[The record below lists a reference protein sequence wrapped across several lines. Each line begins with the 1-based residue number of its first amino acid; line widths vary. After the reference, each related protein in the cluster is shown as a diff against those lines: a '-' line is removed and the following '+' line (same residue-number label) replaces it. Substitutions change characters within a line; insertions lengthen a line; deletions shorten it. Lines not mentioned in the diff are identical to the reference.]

1 MIVLP
6 DYVERLRKDD
16 RCLRIHNERLLRATD
31 QLREKANAL
40 EEENDNLRKENDR
53 LRKENTTL
61 KEEIE
66 KLTKTN
72 TRYQVALF
80 DHGNFKHPDGK
91 DKKEKGGQMGH
102 ADTNRES
109 KEDSAS
115 YQKQRRHARQC
126 GKCGHM
132 LSRVNAIRKKF
143 LLDIVINP
151 NVVKLIVETERQW
164 CSSCK
169 TEVNAKHPQ
178 SLPFT
183 EYGIN
188 AFMMVLLLRFRCHL
202 SLSPIATVL
211 CVGYGL
217 TMNKSSLINL
227 LSSAK
232 TYLKKRYEELI
243 KIVRKGQI
251 MYNDE
256 TGWLVHGQPAWLWVA
271 ANDEVTVYQA
281 AESRGHG
288 IFKDLYGNSHAVSMH
303 DGYKVYGK
311 IVDKKN
317 ECFCWSH
324 MLRFAYEETV
334 HEPEGSDAIR
344 LRDDLVA
351 IYRFGRGY
359 TGESPDEL
367 RHALTKQFTDL
378 FTRVSL
384 SDSIK
389 AILHRAKEQQH
400 GLINALVLT
409 PDGTNNL
416 SERELRGMSLHCDI
430 TNGSDTFK
438 GMEAT
443 AVCASV
449 VRTIAR
455 KKDADFFSA
464 LRQTFLD
471 GVQNLR
477 PQYQHQSFTDT

>member
-6 DYVERLRKDD
+6 DYVERLRKDV
-16 RCLRIHNERLLRATD
+16 RFLRIHNERLLRATD
-31 QLREKANAL
+31 QLREKATTL
-40 EEENDNLRKENDR
+40 EEENDNLRKENNR

-80 DHGNFKHPDGK
+80 DHGNFKHPDDVG
-91 DKKEKGGQMGH
+91 KKEKGGQIGH

-109 KEDSAS
+109 KEDQSS
-115 YQKQRRHARQC
+115 YQRQRRYANRC
-126 GKCGHM
+126 GRCGRSVH
-132 LSRVNAIRKKF
+132 RVNAIREKF

-169 TEVNAKHPQ
+169 KEVNAKHIQ

-183 EYGIN
+183 EYGMN
-188 AFMMVLLLRFRCHL
+188 VFMMVLLLRFRCHL
-202 SLSPIATVL
+202 SLANIATVL
-211 CVGYGL
+211 CIGYGL
-217 TMNKSSLINL
+217 TINKSSIINL
-227 LSSAK
+227 LLCAK
-232 TYLKKRYEELI
+232 TYLKKRYDELI
-243 KIVRKGQI
+243 EIIRKGQI

-303 DGYKVYGK
+303 DGYRAYGK
-311 IVDKKN
+311 VVRKEQ

-334 HEPEGSDAIR
+334 NEPEGSAAIR
-344 LRDDLVA
+344 LRNDLVS

-359 TGESPDEL
+359 TGPSPGEL
-367 RHALTKQFTDL
+367 RHALTQQFTDL
-378 FTRVSL
+378 LTRVSA
-384 SDSIK
+384 SDSMK

-438 GMEAT
+438 GMEVT

-449 VRTIAR
+449 VRTITR
-455 KKDADFFSA
+455 SKDADFFSA
-464 LRQTFLD
+464 LGQTFLD
-471 GVQNLR
+471 GVR
-477 PQYQHQSFTDT
+477 HSHPQYQHQSFTDT

>member
-6 DYVERLRKDD
+6 DYVERLRKDV
-16 RCLRIHNERLLRATD
+16 RFLRIHNERLLRATD
-31 QLREKANAL
+31 QLREKANVL
-40 EEENDNLRKENDR
+40 EEENDNLRKENNQ

-80 DHGNFKHPDGK
+80 DHGNFKNPDEK

-115 YQKQRRHARQC
+115 YQRQRRYATHC
-126 GKCGHM
+126 GRCGQSVH
-132 LSRVNAIRKKF
+132 RVNATRKKV

-151 NVVKLIVETERQW
+151 NVVKLVIETERQW

-169 TEVNAKHPQ
+169 KEVNAKHSQ

-183 EYGIN
+183 EYGMN
-188 AFMMVLLLRFRCHL
+188 VFMMVLLLRFRCHL
-202 SLSPIATVL
+202 SLSNIATVL
-211 CVGYGL
+211 RVGYGL
-217 TMNKSSLINL
+217 TINKSSIINL
-227 LSSAK
+227 LSCAK

-243 KIVRKGQI
+243 EIVRKGHI

-256 TGWLVHGQPAWLWVA
+256 TGWLVRGKPAWLWIA
-271 ANDEVTVYQA
+271 ANDEVTVYMA

-288 IFKDLYGNSHAVSMH
+288 IFKDLYGNSNAHSMH

-311 IVDKKN
+311 IIDKKN

-344 LRDDLVA
+344 LRDHLVA

-359 TGESPDEL
+359 TGESPDAL
-367 RHALTKQFTDL
+367 RTALTKQFTDL
-378 FTRVSL
+378 FIRVSL
-384 SDSIK
+384 SDSTK

-438 GMEAT
+438 GMEVT

-455 KKDADFFSA
+455 KKDVDFFSA

-471 GVQNLR
+471 GVHTSHS
-477 PQYQHQSFTDT
+477 QYQHQSFTDT

>member
-6 DYVERLRKDD
+6 DYVERLRKDV
-16 RCLRIHNERLLRATD
+16 RFLRIHNERLLRAAD
-31 QLREKANAL
+31 QLREKANVL
-40 EEENDNLRKENDR
+40 EEENDNLRKENDH

-80 DHGNFKHPDGK
+80 DHGNFKHPDDT

-115 YQKQRRHARQC
+115 YQKQRRHANHC
-126 GKCGHM
+126 GRCGRSVH
-132 LSRVNAIRKKF
+132 RVNAIRKKVF
-143 LLDIVINP
+143 LDIVINP

-169 TEVNAKHPQ
+169 KEVNAKHSQ

-183 EYGIN
+183 EYGMN
-188 AFMMVLLLRFRCHL
+188 VFMIMLLLRFRCHL
-202 SLSPIATVL
+202 SLSNIATVL
-211 CVGYGL
+211 RVGYGL
-217 TMNKSSLINL
+217 TINKSSIINL
-227 LSSAK
+227 LFCAK

-243 KIVRKGQI
+243 EIVRKGQI

-256 TGWLVHGQPAWLWVA
+256 TGWLVRGKPAWMWVA

-311 IVDKKN
+311 IVDKEN

-334 HEPEGSDAIR
+334 HEPEGSDAIQ

-359 TGESPDEL
+359 TGQSPDEL
-367 RHALTKQFTDL
+367 RTALTKQFTDL
-378 FTRVSL
+378 FTHVSA
-384 SDSIK
+384 SDSMQ
-389 AILHRAKEQQH
+389 AILHRAKEQQR

-430 TNGSDTFK
+430 SNGSDSFK

-455 KKDADFFSA
+455 KKDTEFFSV
-464 LRQTFLD
+464 LGQTFLD
-471 GVQNLR
+471 GVR
-477 PQYQHQSFTDT
+477 TSHPQYKHQSFTDT